1 MAKVKRTGNINAARI
16 TIDGI
21 SGWPEVPA
29 ILIPGNLQ
37 AYGIYDDFLGECNLA
52 AGRTQDGWRLLV
64 ASGTWILANE
74 AGGVGLLQTGA
85 VNDQLAQITLG
96 GETTG
101 AFFPVANKDIYFEVR
116 IKVGTAGAGTSNVAF
131 GLIDP
136 AAAAYLGA
144 AGGGITVADY
154 ICWETLD
161 DGVTTWN
168 FTAASTAGGVDR
180 NVTATELESL
190 TYHTFGFWVNGI
202 TAIYP
207 FYDRVYEPLGLIATA
222 NIPLTGLM
230 PFFAV
235 RSGDGTNEPLYF
247 DYCMCIQER

>member
-1 MAKVKRTGNINAARI
+1 MANPKRTGNISSARI

-29 ILIPGNLQ
+29 VLIPGNLQ
-37 AYGIYDDFLGECNLA
+37 AYGQYDDFLKECNLA
-52 AGRTQDGWRLLV
+52 AGRTPAGYRLR
-64 ASGTWILANE
+64 ATGGAYTMGNE
-74 AGGVGLLQTGA
+74 AGGVALLQTGA
-85 VNDQLAQITLG
+85 VNDQLVQITLG
-96 GETTG
+96 GDDTG
-101 AFFPVANKDIYFEVR
+101 SFFPQANRDIYYEVR
-116 IKVGTAGAGTSNVAF
+116 TKIDTVGAGTANVAF

-136 AAAAYLGA
+136 AAADYLQA
-144 AGGGITVADY
+144 AGAGISQTNY

-161 DGVTTWN
+161 DAVSTWN
-168 FTAASTAGGVDR
+168 FTAASVGGGVDR
-180 NVTATELESL
+180 NVTATALESL

-207 FYDRVYEPLGLIATA
+207 FYDRAYEPLGLIATA

-235 RSGDGTNEPLYF
+235 RSGDGTNEPLYI
-247 DYCMCIQER
+247 DYLMCVQER